1 MLSYQD
7 VVTIKL
13 GALTTAATDWDD
25 MAGGFEELETLYKGK
40 VEAVATDGGWVG
52 VSAGAA
58 ASQFSDTAA
67 QFADAQT
74 ESRAIASILRD
85 AHQQFSKLIAHVKD
99 VVEQAAKDEMSVNSK
114 GEAVYDFSKLT
125 PMRHDEDYPKYVSQA
140 KSAEAAWTKKIK
152 DAVQAVDDADQGV
165 KLALH
170 EAAGIKS
177 WAERLLDPFGGQ
189 AHTFNGSAIG
199 DIEVYEAR
207 EAKQYANEIL
217 DGQKLQGDD
226 LKEWQRLMRDNSGDK
241 VFSQTFLDSLGPDK
255 TLKLTNRIDD
265 LAYFDDI
272 KDKNAYLQINGGIS
286 DSLATA
292 TRVPDFTDA
301 NGKHLRFGTTAY
313 NQAFNAW
320 TKTDDAQFYNQWRE
334 ALRERGDDEYALK
347 AAGDK
352 VGEQFKGYGQKVR
365 GYQSLA
371 TLMQQGHGYS
381 PQFVADVTDD
391 MISMEKKNPDV
402 WDLYG
407 HFDKKDGDGWFAND
421 PVDGALEVMSHN
433 PEGAAGYLDPGTAA
447 GKERSDYLLGN
458 GDGSRDWNITNTTR
472 WEGPGGNI
480 EVNAGDVAD
489 SDSRNGLGD
498 ALTSAATGV
507 DPNGSRPLGPTH
519 HTGAND
525 RVFVHALD
533 VLSGQGDN
541 MPASLR
547 DDMAKIM
554 TNHGHEVYVAMSDP
568 SEQRHPDHGPT
579 LDAKQVMEMT
589 KQISRSE
596 HSYGLLHQ
604 GMNYAIMDDIHDRSR
619 KPEDTLTSSGYAVG
633 FMEEARYNALKGD
646 QHDYTWD
653 KAWSY
658 HASGALLNFIPV
670 YGDIAQRGADVVTSA
685 WIMDEQQHQ
694 ADKLTS
700 DNQATYDLRR
710 NQLNSIA
717 QQWYTVNSDWA
728 SSPNHPGYSYD
739 DGVYKQIAAAAN
751 DGNKLADGTA
761 GDQ

>member
-1 MLSYQD
+1 MAAEYDEHWVYGPDYIPWMSGRITKILRLGPTDRIVDIGSGTGLFAREVAKQLQPRHPILCVDPSEAMLGQ
-7 VVTIKL
+7 L
-13 GALTTAATDWDD
+13 GTPPPADLTPIVASAEDIAEGRMRLPYEQLDAMWLKESVHHVADP
-25 MAGGFEELETLYKGK
+25 AYSRCGL
-40 VEAVATDGGWVG
+40 VEAG
-52 VSAGAA
+52 
-58 ASQFSDTAA
+58 
-67 QFADAQT
+67 
-74 ESRAIASILRD
+74 
-85 AHQQFSKLIAHVKD
+85 
-99 VVEQAAKDEMSVNSK
+99 
-114 GEAVYDFSKLT
+114 
-125 PMRHDEDYPKYVSQA
+125 
-140 KSAEAAWTKKIK
+140 
-152 DAVQAVDDADQGV
+152 
-165 KLALH
+165 
-170 EAAGIKS
+170 
-177 WAERLLDPFGGQ
+177 
-189 AHTFNGSAIG
+189 
-199 DIEVYEAR
+199 
-207 EAKQYANEIL
+207 
-217 DGQKLQGDD
+217 
-226 LKEWQRLMRDNSGDK
+226 
-241 VFSQTFLDSLGPDK
+241 
-255 TLKLTNRIDD
+255 
-265 LAYFDDI
+265 
-272 KDKNAYLQINGGIS
+272 
-286 DSLATA
+286 
-292 TRVPDFTDA
+292 
-301 NGKHLRFGTTAY
+301 
-313 NQAFNAW
+313 
-320 TKTDDAQFYNQWRE
+320 
-334 ALRERGDDEYALK
+334 
-347 AAGDK
+347 
-352 VGEQFKGYGQKVR
+352 
-365 GYQSLA
+365 
-371 TLMQQGHGYS
+371 
-381 PQFVADVTDD
+381 
-391 MISMEKKNPDV
+391 
-402 WDLYG
+402 
-407 HFDKKDGDGWFAND
+407 
-421 PVDGALEVMSHN
+421 
-433 PEGAAGYLDPGTAA
+433 AGYLQVRHLCVHGSHAVYPWEHDGGLRRLDAGRNGSMRAETVGVCAGRRITA
-447 GKERSDYLLGN
+447 GQGVEWGP
-458 GDGSRDWNITNTTR
+458 R

-507 DPNGSRPLGPTH
+507 DPNGSRPLGPTS

-533 VLSGQGDN
+533 VLSSQGDD

-596 HSYGLLHQ
+596 HSYGLLHE

-619 KPEDTLTSSGYAVG
+619 KPEDTLTLSGYAVG

-700 DNQATYDLRR
+700 DNQATCDLRR

-717 QQWYTVNSDWA
+717 QQWYAVNSDWA

-751 DGNKLADGTA
+751 DGNKLTDGTA